1 MEKSGPYSSSLYIAL
16 KTLAIFTVAFFVYFT
31 VMSSLG
37 RAKTVL
43 ELRETYSYKPGPKEE
58 FDPAILNDS
67 AYLSLLKEKAFLQ
80 SMNLMAATDSIY
92 LAINLSDS
100 TTSIGISGVNV
111 HSAEISWFRT
121 SSMINIGDRSVIL
134 NMLSQPLA
142 IDSAVATIRREPLM
156 EKIAPRDTS
165 EYTAEVIIPDT
176 TEVEQVHILLRMTNG
191 TRIIISQ
198 DESAGRAE
206 FISRFMFDLKI
217 RLTDFGAALKRVAG
231 FKVPEYHPFI
241 RIKVP
246 RDDAR
251 IIYRALPVKGQIA
264 VYT

>member
-1 MEKSGPYSSSLYIAL
+1 MKGTGSYRSFYIAF
-16 KTLAIFTVAFFVYFT
+16 KTMAVFTAAFIIYFT

-37 RAKTVL
+37 RTKTMQ
-43 ELRETYSYKPGPKEE
+43 ELRETYSYKPAPKEQ
-58 FDPAILNDS
+58 FNTAILNDS

-80 SMNLMAATDSIY
+80 SMNLMASTDSIY
-92 LAINLSDS
+92 LSINLHDS
-100 TTSIGISGVNV
+100 TSVIGISGVNV
-111 HSAEISWFRT
+111 HSSRISWFRT
-121 SSMINIGDRSVIL
+121 GSLLNKGDKSIVY

-165 EYTAEVIIPDT
+165 EYKAEIIIPDT
-176 TEVEQVHILLRMTNG
+176 TSVEQVHIIFRMTNG
-191 TRIIISQ
+191 TRIMISQ
-198 DESAGRAE
+198 DESASRAE
-206 FISRFMFDLKI
+206 LLSRFMFDLKR
-217 RLTDFGAALKRVAG
+217 RLTDFSVALKSVAG
-231 FKVPEYHPFI
+231 LKVPEYHPCIMI
-241 RIKVP
+241 RVP